1 MKKKLCF
8 CEHCQKMVE
17 TDVVTRQETYAVRED
32 HIQVSAKVRQCYW
45 CSHDIYDDKLD
56 NQTLIKVYDTYRE
69 KHKMVTWAKIAQAV
83 ESSGLTAEEVS
94 ELLSWQKGTIKRLL
108 QGSLQ
113 SEKEDEVLKV
123 FIESGLQ
130 AAKEW
135 QEQNNP
141 EYEIGL
147 ADLSEQLK
155 YGVIPSKKHN
165 KNLKAPWKEYQRYIE
180 G

>member
-8 CEHCQKMVE
+8 CEYCQKMVE
-17 TDVVTRQETYAVRED
+17 TDVVTRQETYTVRED
-32 HIQVSAKVRQCYW
+32 HIQVNAKVRQCCY
-45 CSHDIYDDKLD
+45 CSHDVWDDKLD
-56 NQTLIKVYDTYRE
+56 TQTLIKMYDTYRE
-69 KHKMVTWAKIAQAV
+69 KHKMVTRAKIAQAV
-83 ESSGLTAEEVS
+83 ESSGLSAEEVS
-94 ELLSWQKGTIKRLL
+94 ELLSWQKGRIKRLL

-113 SEKEDEVLKV
+113 TEKEDKILKV

-147 ADLSEQLK
+147 VEMSEQLK
-155 YGVIPSKKHN
+155 YGV
-165 KNLKAPWKEYQRYIE
+165 
-180 G
+180 